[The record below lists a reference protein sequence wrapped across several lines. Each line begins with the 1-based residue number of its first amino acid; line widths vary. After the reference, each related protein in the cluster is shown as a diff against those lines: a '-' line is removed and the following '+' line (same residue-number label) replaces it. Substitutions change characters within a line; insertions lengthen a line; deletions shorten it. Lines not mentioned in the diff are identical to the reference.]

1 MGNKPVEYPL
11 TGGVCLR
18 ISSLI
23 AGKRHLVGLVILA
36 VVGLVAVWVG
46 VRAGLGTHEVKVSAW
61 DREVYLTTKAVT
73 VADVLAAL
81 NISPDP
87 GDLVEP
93 SLDTAVEDGMEIR
106 VERARPVFVMFRGR
120 GFPVFTAEDRVSR
133 ILSVAGIEPEP
144 DDVVHPGL
152 DETVSP
158 DCVIKV
164 VKVSYG
170 DVTEE
175 REIAYDTQR
184 REDSTLEAG
193 LTRVLKHGAPGLI
206 QVVYQ
211 VTYEDGV
218 EVSREEKARSV
229 LKEPSPLV
237 LLVGS
242 LQQVSR
248 GGQDIRFERALEVT
262 ATAYCPCAKCCGPSN
277 VGKTAT
283 GIPAAKG
290 VIAADPRVIP
300 LGTRVYV
307 DGYGEAI
314 AADVGSAIKGNRIDV
329 CFDTHEEAWS
339 WGVKQTKVYILSQ

>member
-120 GFPVFTAEDRVSR
+120 GFPVFTAEKRVSQ
-133 ILSVAGIEPEP
+133 ILSIAGIEPEP
-144 DDVVHPGL
+144 DDVVYPGL
-152 DETVSP
+152 DEELSQDPTIRVA
-158 DCVIKV
+158 KV
-164 VKVSYG
+164 TYG
-170 DVTEE
+170 EVTEE
-175 REIAYDTQR
+175 QEIAYDTQK
-184 REDSTLEAG
+184 REDSSLEVG
-193 LTRVLKHGAPGLI
+193 LTRMFKNGTTGLL
-206 QVVYQ
+206 QVIYQ
-211 VTYEDGV
+211 VKYEDGV
-218 EVSREEKARSV
+218 EVLREEKSRTV
-229 LKEPSPLV
+229 VREPSPLV

-262 ATAYCPCAKCCGPSN
+262 ATAYCPCAKCCGPTA
-277 VGKTAT
+277 VGMTST
-283 GIPAAKG
+283 GVPAAKG
-290 VIAADPRVIP
+290 VIAVDPRVIP
-300 LGTRVYV
+300 LGARVYV
-307 DGYGEAI
+307 DGYGEAL

-329 CFDTHEEAWS
+329 CFDTHEEAWA
-339 WGVKQTKVYILSQ
+339 WGVKKTKVYILPQ